1 MSKKPKKLKLKTHK
15 ATAAR
20 FHITG
25 SGKIM
30 RLKGHS
36 SHLRRHKLASV
47 KRQYGN
53 KFPVTGGQAARVKR
67 LLPYG
72 VS

>member
-1 MSKKPKKLKLKTHK
+1 MPKIKTHK
-15 ATAAR
+15 AAQKR

-30 RLKGHS
+30 RTKIGK
-36 SHLRRHKLASV
+36 SHLRINKPKRAKGQFDEMQPLAAV
-47 KRQYGN
+47 DRKRIS
-53 KFPVTGGQAARVKR
+53 R

-72 VS
+72 V

>member
-1 MSKKPKKLKLKTHK
+1 MPKLKTHK
-15 ATAAR
+15 AAQRR

-30 RLKGHS
+30 RSKIGK
-36 SHLRRHKLASV
+36 SHLRRRKPSRV
-47 KRQYGN
+47 KRQYGGKLEVN
-53 KFPVTGGQAARVKR
+53 PSSKAQVKQ

-72 VS
+72 

>member
-1 MSKKPKKLKLKTHK
+1 MPKIKAHK
-15 ATAAR
+15 GAQRR

-30 RLKGHS
+30 RTKIGK
-36 SHLRRHKLASV
+36 SHLRRRKSKAT
-47 KRQYGN
+47 KRLYDEMV
-53 KFPVTGGQAARVKR
+53 PVSSADRSRIRR

-72 VS
+72 VK